1 MKVTL
6 VTIPAATRVSQEAA
20 GAVREGTEAAQR
32 N

>member
-6 VTIPAATRVSQEAA
+6 LTILAATTVNQEAA